1 MVSYCYILPNVGGL
15 VKIDGNKSS
24 VRFQSTKYLIG
35 SGYVILKKNQKKNT
49 GCMKRND
56 LISMCSL
63 LPFSG
68 NDRNVLLEG
77 ICKFQVVGSG

>member
-35 SGYVILKKNQKKNT
+35 SGYVILKKNHKKYRVYE
-49 GCMKRND
+49 KEWFD
-56 LISMCSL
+56 
-63 LPFSG
+63 F
-68 NDRNVLLEG
+68 NVLFTA
-77 ICKFQVVGSG
+77 IQW